1 MGHDERLVFGMR
13 SEVEWSYLWSDALLL
28 EVLDV
33 QWKRVFPDR
42 DDLDYKLTY
51 LGEGPHIYFLT
62 KSLLLI
68 EGRLFVD
75 TNAFL
80 GIEADLLGDE
90 NCMREFAEVQ
100 MEEIELT
107 KDVPQEVLE
116 VLVGLASDPED
127 DAIVRLLEVQLD
139 AEQYLNSIQS
149 TQLKSMMRER
159 YKSCVS
165 VKGQSIDEPR

>member
-33 QWKRVFPDR
+33 QWRRVLPER
-42 DDLDYKLTY
+42 DELDYKLSY
-51 LGEGPHIYFLT
+51 LGEGPHIYFLA

-68 EGRLFVD
+68 EGRLFVG

-80 GIEADLLGDE
+80 GIEADLLGDG

-100 MEEIELT
+100 MQEIDLT
-107 KDVPQEVLE
+107 KAVPQEILDVLMA
-116 VLVGLASDPED
+116 LASNTED
-127 DAIVRLLEVQLD
+127 DAIVRLLEAQPD
-139 AEQYLNSIQS
+139 AKKYLSSIQS
-149 TQLKSMMRER
+149 IQLKSMMRER
-159 YKSCVS
+159 YKSCFS
-165 VKGQSIDEPR
+165 F

>member
-1 MGHDERLVFGMR
+1 MGHDERLVFGMHT
-13 SEVEWSYLWSDALLL
+13 EVEWSYLWSDALLL

-33 QWKRVFPDR
+33 QWRRVLPER
-42 DDLDYKLTY
+42 DELDYKLSY
-51 LGEGPHIYFLT
+51 LGEGPHIYFLA

-80 GIEADLLGDE
+80 GIEADLLGDG

-100 MEEIELT
+100 MQEIDLT

-116 VLVGLASDPED
+116 VLVALASDPED
-127 DAIVRLLEVQLD
+127 DAVVRLLEAQPD
-139 AEQYLNSIQS
+139 AKQYLNSIQS
-149 TQLKSMMRER
+149 GQLRVLMSKRLN
-159 YKSCVS
+159 
-165 VKGQSIDEPR
+165 